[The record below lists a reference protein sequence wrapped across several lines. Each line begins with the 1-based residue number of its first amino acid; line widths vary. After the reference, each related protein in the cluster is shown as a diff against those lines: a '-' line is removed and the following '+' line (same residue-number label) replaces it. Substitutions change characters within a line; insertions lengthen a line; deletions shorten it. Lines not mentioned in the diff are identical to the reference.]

1 MIGRIKINPIIT
13 IPDFRRSPWSH
24 HFPLTD
30 ASGAVSWMSIQCWIV
45 WHLFGLEFLSQ
56 GSVFFTD
63 FVSIDFVTFGHMLVL
78 LLVVSTI
85 SVFYFLKWIKELT
98 WTPCLHWQCSC
109 HFTTVFH
116 DCTSASQRSYQT
128 QLVIFYNCD
137 LSVVS
142 NAVFSLVT
150 AQCSPST
157 VVTVSGLS
165 SLNLPTK
172 MTTNNFKLI

>member
-1 MIGRIKINPIIT
+1 MIGTIKINPIIT

-85 SVFYFLKWIKELT
+85 SVFHFLSKLKSWRRRGRHVYTENAAVTLYQCFTEELLDT
-98 WTPCLHWQCSC
+98 TCQFLRLWLVSCHQCSAIIG
-109 HFTTVFH
+109 H
-116 DCTSASQRSYQT
+116 
-128 QLVIFYNCD
+128 
-137 LSVVS
+137 
-142 NAVFSLVT
+142 
-150 AQCSPST
+150 CSSST
-157 VVTVSGLS
+157 VVTVSGL
-165 SLNLPTK
+165 
-172 MTTNNFKLI
+172 